1 MVNTGRFKGVQG
13 RKCNLGCKFREDF
26 KREVLALL
34 DLDNKR
40 EMLSSQRRNVRS
52 GEVQTVW

>member
-1 MVNTGRFKGVQG
+1 MVNTGRFKAVQG
-13 RKCNLGCKFREDF
+13 RKCKLGWKFREDF

-52 GEVQTVW
+52 GDVQMVW